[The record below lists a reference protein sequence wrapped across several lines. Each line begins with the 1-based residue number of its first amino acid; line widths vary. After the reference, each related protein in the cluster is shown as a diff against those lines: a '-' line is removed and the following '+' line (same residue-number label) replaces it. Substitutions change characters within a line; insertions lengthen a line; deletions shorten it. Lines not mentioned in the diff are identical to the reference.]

1 MLTLRPFHN
10 VVSNKVT
17 VPFLRNF
24 FGGGGRGWQP
34 KHFSWTQ
41 GEFWTSTFARSPNE
55 GCFNDF
61 KLTLTS
67 DKPDES

>member
-24 FGGGGRGWQP
+24 FGGGGRGGGA
-34 KHFSWTQ
+34 TQ
-41 GEFWTSTFARSPNE
+41 TFFVDTCRENFERQRLAEARRK
-55 GCFNDF
+55 GV
-61 KLTLTS
+61 LTTLN
-67 DKPDES
+67 